1 MIMEAATQGWLQ
13 EQALQMGSDN
23 VRKVTDAV
31 EAKQASGGL
40 LQEKAFTGGLD
51 EVEKDGQI

>member
-1 MIMEAATQGWLQ
+1 
-13 EQALQMGSDN
+13 MGSDN